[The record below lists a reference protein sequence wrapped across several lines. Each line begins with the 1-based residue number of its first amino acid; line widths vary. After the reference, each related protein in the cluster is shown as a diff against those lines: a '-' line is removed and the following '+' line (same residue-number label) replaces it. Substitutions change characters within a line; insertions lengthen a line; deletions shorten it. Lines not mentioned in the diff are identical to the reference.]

1 MKCATLVKRN
11 KFNIL
16 NYHSKDSES
25 ASINFI
31 GVTGPMHICNEVKY
45 GNDSIEKIEEDQKQF
60 KSKLNEITTGNPK
73 KSKDQLY
80 TIKDIKNLYNS
91 RDKVIKLNN
100 DYTKIISEVMYK
112 TKQGIGLKILTPR
125 QMLQRLPIALAQV
138 KSGNNSENLLNEI
151 R

>member
-60 KSKLNEITTGNPK
+60 KSKLNEITTENPK

-100 DYTKIISEVMYK
+100 DYAKIISEVMYK

-138 KSGNNSENLLNEI
+138 KSGDNSENLLSEI

>member
-100 DYTKIISEVMYK
+100 DYAKIISEVMYK

>member
-100 DYTKIISEVMYK
+100 DYAKIISEFMYK